1 MVSSIALRLHQ
12 EIKIYKNQ
20 EVLWLS
26 LTFIVGLSKICYRV
40 LEKED
45 RNSFG
50 DFQ

>member
-1 MVSSIALRLHQ
+1 MKGNSILEGKEGPKLKSS
-12 EIKIYKNQ
+12 EY
-20 EVLWLS
+20 
-26 LTFIVGLSKICYRV
+26 VGLSKICYRV